1 MNIPCRWFSARV
13 SLSLVVLVASDVAL
27 LVSVLAS
34 VPGLV
39 LPCGLLT
46 AAATGLYLTSL
57 AGMVARLP
65 GHYSAALVLGLVSPV
80 YTVQAVVDIT
90 VCAV

>member
-13 SLSLVVLVASDVAL
+13 SLSLVVLVSL
-27 LVSVLAS
+27 LAS

-65 GHYSAALVLGLVSPV
+65 GHYSAALVLGS
-80 YTVQAVVDIT
+80 YS
-90 VCAV
+90 

>member
-39 LPCGLLT
+39 LRE
-46 AAATGLYLTSL
+46 S
-57 AGMVARLP
+57 
-65 GHYSAALVLGLVSPV
+65 
-80 YTVQAVVDIT
+80 
-90 VCAV
+90 

>member
-46 AAATGLYLTSL
+46 AAATGLYLANYYST
-57 AGMVARLP
+57 AARSDSVP
-65 GHYSAALVLGLVSPV
+65 QYDPYGNYDPSYSYSRR
-80 YTVQAVVDIT
+80 
-90 VCAV
+90 